1 MNFKCIFAE
10 SEIRE
15 SKSQVESNWNFCRE
29 MIEKMGRNSEQKT
42 FEKADLEFATK
53 FEDMKKK
60 IISIGKSNTSYLL
73 IGMRY
78 I

>member
-1 MNFKCIFAE
+1 
-10 SEIRE
+10 
-15 SKSQVESNWNFCRE
+15 